1 MSFPSE
7 KIQIELDTK
16 SYWKLV
22 ELAAQLETPVEI
34 YCKNVLLS
42 VVMEASDA

>member
-1 MSFPSE
+1 MSFSD
-7 KIQIELDTK
+7 KTIEIKLDSR

-34 YCKNVLLS
+34 YCMNVLLS